1 MFGLSIP
8 SKGRRIYPLRS
19 LRIHKY
25 LWVRYILVIVMFFIK
40 KSHWPLP
47 PLTVVVPE
55 FLPGFFFTGF
65 PRSRERERDG
75 NGPLIITNDESRRR
89 NSAID
94 LWNRGRHRYRKEKK
108 NSNQNGDSNNKTKW
122 PTPARRGTS
131 GISYAAPFL
140 SLSLSLSFLFPISP
154 PSYSFIILLGES
166 RFESNGIRDG
176 ASFDNRNRNG
186 DGFRAEVGG
195 DWLGN

>member
-8 SKGRRIYPLRS
+8 SIYPLRS

-108 NSNQNGDSNNKTKW
+108 IRIKPATATTKQNG
-122 PTPARRGTS
+122 RRRHG
-131 GISYAAPFL
+131 AEPQVFRMPRHF
-140 SLSLSLSFLFPISP
+140 SLSLSLYRFYFLF
-154 PSYSFIILLGES
+154 LLLH
-166 RFESNGIRDG
+166 IP
-176 ASFDNRNRNG
+176 
-186 DGFRAEVGG
+186 
-195 DWLGN
+195 L